1 MQMPEITKLFS
12 RHFMNKEFDSVESY
26 NAEVLKFANSVR
38 EEVAQ
43 TERNF
48 LTKPDAVERILNV
61 KVGGENATSTK
72 D

>member
-1 MQMPEITKLFS
+1 MQIPEITRLFS
-12 RHFMNKEFDSVESY
+12 KHFMNRVFDSVESY

-48 LTKPDAVERILNV
+48 LTKPDAVERILNA
-61 KVGGENATSTK
+61 KIGGKNVTE

>member
-1 MQMPEITKLFS
+1 MQMPEINRLFIK
-12 RHFMNKEFDSVESY
+12 HFMNKEFDSVESY

-38 EEVAQ
+38 EEVTQ

-48 LTKPDAVERILNV
+48 LTKLDTVKRILNA
-61 KVGGENATSTK
+61 KIGGENATE

>member
-1 MQMPEITKLFS
+1 MQMPEINRLFS
-12 RHFMNKEFDSVESY
+12 NHFMNKKFDSVESY

-38 EEVAQ
+38 EEVTQ

-48 LTKPDAVERILNV
+48 LTKLDAVKRILNV
-61 KVGGENATSTK
+61 KIGGENATE